1 MVRERVWYGA
11 AEVFDVDDCIK
22 EVAVGEEE
30 IDAVLFQFLGE
41 GSETEDVDC
50 EENGSEKTREGGRMG
65 NGFFFAGDECFAA
78 IHGDR
83 YFTCQ

>member
-50 EENGSEKTREGGRMG
+50 EENCSEKERERRSASDR
-65 NGFFFAGDECFAA
+65 FFFAGDECFAA
-78 IHGDR
+78 A
-83 YFTCQ
+83 